1 MCQARRTI
9 RTSLSHR
16 LISDFFCSRFFATA
30 RPGAFGPARQ
40 PNVRSALLT
49 WALTTCLDIQC
60 LKLSRW
66 LRWEFYK
73 IFKDLRTRR
82 DPYRTRWW
90 TPAAPSISAAQFI
103 LHNVSC
109 PRSTLWHGQFALLCI
124 MQQLQIY
131 QRAYT
136 SLPNVRV
143 HNHHNPFPS
152 LAILFLPFPPLLS
165 LSVPDD
171 LPFLFAVACCG
182 AVSGT
187 WGVDRQFRATC
198 WQLQHY
204 LYFSPVWDSRATSS
218 DIIAVLCL
226 KSRVLAS
233 I

>member
-143 HNHHNPFPS
+143 HNHHNPFHPLPS
-152 LAILFLPFPPLLS
+152 SSFPFHHFFPSQFQTTSHSCLLWH
-165 LSVPDD
+165 
-171 LPFLFAVACCG
+171 AVALSQAPG
-182 AVSGT
+182 ALTDSFGQPAGSCNT
-187 WGVDRQFRATC
+187 TCTSRLFEIRERHQAT
-198 WQLQHY
+198 
-204 LYFSPVWDSRATSS
+204 
-218 DIIAVLCL
+218 
-226 KSRVLAS
+226 
-233 I
+233 